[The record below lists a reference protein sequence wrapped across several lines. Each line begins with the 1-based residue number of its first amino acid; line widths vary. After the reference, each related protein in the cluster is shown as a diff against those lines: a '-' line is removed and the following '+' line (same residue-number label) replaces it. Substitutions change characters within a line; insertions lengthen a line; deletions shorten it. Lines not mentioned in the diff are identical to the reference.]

1 MNYIYTKRL
10 RADNLNPKK
19 KEYTLLDFMKIER
32 FRYSHINMK
41 KKKICTLG
49 LYEDLINC
57 LYYQQSLSNRYNI

>member
-1 MNYIYTKRL
+1 VQKTLIQ
-10 RADNLNPKK
+10 K

-49 LYEDLINC
+49 LYEDLIIYIINSPYRIGIIYKIEISKH
-57 LYYQQSLSNRYNI
+57 LN